1 MKKFIAIFA
10 AAAMLTAALTACSS
24 NDNEQE
30 NGDNSSSSTSSTP
43 AEEQPDD
50 DSFGGFGGDGNE
62 DDNTPDDGN
71 EGSDSDNE
79 GGDSSDDNA
88 GDSATQKIVT
98 AIKDAYDPDTIPY
111 IDMLPEELIG
121 DMYGL
126 DADTYT
132 EVTAHVAM
140 ISTYVDTVVVV
151 KAAEGKTGDV
161 EAALNA
167 YHDRLV
173 NESLQY
179 PINVEKVNAAQVV
192 TNGDYVAFIMLGA
205 IDERED
211 ASDSDRAEFAQQ
223 QTKIGVDA
231 FNAYF
236 G

>member
-1 MKKFIAIFA
+1 MRKFIAIFV

-30 NGDNSSSSTSSTP
+30 SENSSSTSSTTP
-43 AEEQPDD
+43 EGQPDD
-50 DSFGGFGGDGNE
+50 EG
-62 DDNTPDDGN
+62 DDGN
-71 EGSDSDNE
+71 DGNDDNSNNGGEGE
-79 GGDSSDDNA
+79 GGDTADVESV
-88 GDSATQKIVT
+88 TQQIVNE
-98 AIKDAYDPDTIPY
+98 IKAAYDPDTIPF
-111 IDMLPEELIG
+111 IDMLPEDMVG

-126 DADTYT
+126 EADTYT

-151 KAAEGKTGDV
+151 KAAEGKVGDV
-161 EAALNA
+161 EAALNS
-167 YHDRLV
+167 YHDYLV

-179 PINVEKVNAAQVV
+179 PINVEKVNSAQVV
-192 TNGDYVAFIMLGA
+192 KNGDYVAFIMLGA

-211 ASDSDRAEFAQQ
+211 ASDSDRAAFAEE

-236 G
+236 D